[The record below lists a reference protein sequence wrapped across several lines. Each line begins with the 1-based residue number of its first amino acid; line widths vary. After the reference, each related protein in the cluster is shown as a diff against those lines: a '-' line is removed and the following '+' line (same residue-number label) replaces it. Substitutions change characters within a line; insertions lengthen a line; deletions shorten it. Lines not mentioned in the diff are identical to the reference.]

1 MLYFVKFSC
10 LKNISTIE
18 DVINVQIYEATVK
31 RKYLIVVLLTGSSLE
46 SPSNNLLNA
55 IPTIPGDICSNACG
69 ILKSISCHSNPK
81 EGENSVYEK
90 RNCRS
95 RRKLCRS
102 YAKQ

>member
-1 MLYFVKFSC
+1 M
-10 LKNISTIE
+10 
-18 DVINVQIYEATVK
+18 QIYEATVK

-90 RNCRS
+90 ETVD
-95 RRKLCRS
+95 LDES
-102 YAKQ
+102 YVVPMPNSKPKPNPKPPKQK